1 MLHPF
6 QPSHRHLRFAPLA
19 ITLAAGVAV
28 AAPAGNADRE
38 IATAKVHATVAT
50 QIDTVAGAQL
60 HLHHAVN
67 CLVGPHGSGWDAA
80 AEAKSENHCTGLGNG
95 AIADSGHDVAVHHAA
110 ETALHAAQ
118 AGLKA
123 NTLDAVH
130 RYAHEVLAALDRAQH
145 AEPAKP

>member
-1 MLHPF
+1 MLHSNH
-6 QPSHRHLRFAPLA
+6 PSHRHARFAPLA

-50 QIDTVAGAQL
+50 QIDTVAGAQM
-60 HLHHAVN
+60 HLHHVVN
-67 CLVGPHGSGWDAA
+67 CMVGPHGSGWDAD
-80 AEAKSENHCTGLGNG
+80 AEAMSENHCTGLGNG
-95 AIADSGHDVAVHHAA
+95 AIADSARDSAVHRDA

-130 RYAHEVLAALDRAQH
+130 RDAREALTTLDHAQQ
-145 AEPAKP
+145 AESAKS